1 LRSILGVFVLSICAF
16 SQQPSSERP
25 CGASATAL
33 TRTTMY
39 FGLNKP
45 KGNISETQW
54 RDFLRLQ
61 VTPRFPDGLTV
72 WQANGQ
78 WRGADGRINKERA
91 KVLLLVH
98 AESADMRAAIISIIA
113 AYKRDFQQESVL
125 WETAPVCAA
134 F

>member
-1 LRSILGVFVLSICAF
+1 MRYVLCLFAIASF
-16 SQQPSSERP
+16 SFAQQPASEGT
-25 CGASATAL
+25 CGVSASAL

-45 KGNISETQW
+45 KGSITETQW
-54 RDFLRLQ
+54 RDFLRMQ

-78 WRGADGRINKERA
+78 WRGPDGRINKERA

-98 AESADMRAAIISIIA
+98 EESADVRAAIVAIIA
-113 AYKRDFQQESVL
+113 AYKHDFQQESVL
-125 WETAPVCAA
+125 WETARVCAA